1 MWRNTDVDAFIRWLR
16 RHNEGGAP
24 EEMAG
29 FYGLDL
35 YNLGGSMRAV
45 IDYLDDVDPEAAA
58 VARERYGCLMPYAKN
73 PQGYGRMAI
82 TRGFAEC
89 EQPVVE
95 MLREL
100 LQNRLNYA
108 AEDGDEF
115 LDAHANAR
123 LVKNAEEYYRVMY
136 HGAAESWNLR
146 DTHMFETLCQLLD
159 AKGPESKAIVWAH
172 NSHIGRSEEHTSEL
186 QSLMRSSYAVFCLK

>member
-1 MWRNTDVDAFIRWLR
+1 
-16 RHNEGGAP
+16 
-24 EEMAG
+24 MAG

-35 YNLGGSMRAV
+35 YNLCGAMRAV

-108 AEDGDEF
+108 
-115 LDAHANAR
+115 
-123 LVKNAEEYYRVMY
+123 
-136 HGAAESWNLR
+136 
-146 DTHMFETLCQLLD
+146 
-159 AKGPESKAIVWAH
+159 
-172 NSHIGRSEEHTSEL
+172 RSEEHTSEL
-186 QSLMRSSYAVFCLK
+186 QSLMRISYAVFCLKKKQDTQKNT

>member
-1 MWRNTDVDAFIRWLR
+1 
-16 RHNEGGAP
+16 
-24 EEMAG
+24 MAG

-100 LQNRLNYA
+100 LQNRLHYA
-108 AEDGDEF
+108 AADGAEF
-115 LDAHANAR
+115 L
-123 LVKNAEEYYRVMY
+123 E
-136 HGAAESWNLR
+136 
-146 DTHMFETLCQLLD
+146 
-159 AKGPESKAIVWAH
+159 
-172 NSHIGRSEEHTSEL
+172 IGRA
-186 QSLMRSSYAVFCLK
+186 SSRERMCQDVSNSGGADPITK